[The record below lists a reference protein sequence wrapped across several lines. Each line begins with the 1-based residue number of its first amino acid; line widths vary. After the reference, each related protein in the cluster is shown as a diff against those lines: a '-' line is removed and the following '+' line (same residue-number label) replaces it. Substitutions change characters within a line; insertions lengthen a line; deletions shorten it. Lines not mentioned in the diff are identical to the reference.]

1 MRLGEPA
8 KHLVDAA
15 PDVLPSAAIVASSA
29 SSMTRTSRRC
39 NIASRSGSCRTAW
52 STVSAVWIC
61 DPANGQTLRSVGLS
75 ARSQMALC
83 SAM

>member
-1 MRLGEPA
+1 MR
-8 KHLVDAA
+8 
-15 PDVLPSAAIVASSA
+15 
-29 SSMTRTSRRC
+29 T
-39 NIASRSGSCRTAW
+39 W